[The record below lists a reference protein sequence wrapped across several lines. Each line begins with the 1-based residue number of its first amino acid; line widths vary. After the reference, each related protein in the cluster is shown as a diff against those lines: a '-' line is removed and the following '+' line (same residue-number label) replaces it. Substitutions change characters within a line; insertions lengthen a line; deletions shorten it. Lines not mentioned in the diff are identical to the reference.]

1 MPNWKDSIPSN
12 YLKASDFPTPKLFTI
27 SKFTEEKIGDDV
39 RPVVWF
45 NEDQHGLVLNQT
57 NGNTIESIA
66 ETPETD
72 AWHNVAVVL
81 FAAETDFKGKRVPCI
96 RVRAPKAGAKLPEKV
111 QAPAEDDASLPF

>member
-1 MPNWKDSIPSN
+1 
-12 YLKASDFPTPKLFTI
+12 
-27 SKFTEEKIGDDV
+27 V

-45 NEDQHGLVLNQT
+45 NEDQRGLVLNQT

-81 FAAETDFKGKRVPCI
+81 YVAETDFKGKRVPCI
-96 RVRAPKAGAKLPEKV
+96 RVRAPKPGAKTPEPTPTA
-111 QAPAEDDASLPF
+111 QIIDDCPF